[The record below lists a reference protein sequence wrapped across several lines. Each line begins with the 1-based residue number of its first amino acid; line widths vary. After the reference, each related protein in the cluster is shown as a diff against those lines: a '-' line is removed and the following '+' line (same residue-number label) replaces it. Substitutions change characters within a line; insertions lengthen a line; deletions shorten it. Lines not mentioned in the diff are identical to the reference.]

1 MNARLERVDVM
12 RFRDLVNQGL
22 GLRFEDDK
30 LDDLANV
37 LGERMKLLKCA
48 HFQTYENQLLGRE
61 REELRVLADRLTVA
75 ETYFFRYWD
84 HFRAFAAAVLPA
96 CVRANGGRRVRVLSA
111 GCASGE
117 EAYSLAILSRERAGM
132 AETGDV
138 SLLGVDV
145 NPTVIEKARRAR
157 YSTWSLRETSPE
169 MRARYFRADGRDF
182 RLDDEVVSMVGFE
195 ERNLLDDDA
204 AFWRPDAFDVV
215 FCRNVLMYFSPD
227 VMAAVVARIG
237 RSLTPGGF
245 LFLGHAETLRGV
257 SHDFHLRHTHETF
270 YYQRRDAAEIGS
282 GGSSTQRLDSKPPA
296 ADSRATAVDLG
307 DSSWVDTI
315 RRASERVAQLTRAPL
330 PHVRDVARV
339 AAERARLD
347 LQPAIDLLRQER
359 HAEAMDAFH
368 ALPASSR
375 SDPDAQLLHAALLTN
390 SGKLDEA
397 QAVCTGILGTD
408 EMSAGA
414 HYLMA
419 LCREH
424 AGDRRAALDHDQ
436 AAIYL
441 DPEFAMP
448 HLHVGLL
455 ARRSHDR
462 DQARAEL
469 RRALALLAREDASRI
484 LLFGGGFSRDALVA
498 LCRSEL
504 RASESS
510 S

>member
-1 MNARLERVDVM
+1 
-12 RFRDLVNQGL
+12 
-22 GLRFEDDK
+22 
-30 LDDLANV
+30 
-37 LGERMKLLKCA
+37 
-48 HFQTYENQLLGRE
+48 
-61 REELRVLADRLTVA
+61 
-75 ETYFFRYWD
+75 
-84 HFRAFAAAVLPA
+84 
-96 CVRANGGRRVRVLSA
+96 
-111 GCASGE
+111 
-117 EAYSLAILSRERAGM
+117 
-132 AETGDV
+132 
-138 SLLGVDV
+138 
-145 NPTVIEKARRAR
+145 
-157 YSTWSLRETSPE
+157 
-169 MRARYFRADGRDF
+169 
-182 RLDDEVVSMVGFE
+182 
-195 ERNLLDDDA
+195 
-204 AFWRPDAFDVV
+204 
-215 FCRNVLMYFSPD
+215 
-227 VMAAVVARIG
+227 
-237 RSLTPGGF
+237 
-245 LFLGHAETLRGV
+245 
-257 SHDFHLRHTHETF
+257 
-270 YYQRRDAAEIGS
+270 
-282 GGSSTQRLDSKPPA
+282 
-296 ADSRATAVDLG
+296 
-307 DSSWVDTI
+307 
-315 RRASERVAQLTRAPL
+315 
-330 PHVRDVARV
+330 
-339 AAERARLD
+339 
-347 LQPAIDLLRQER
+347 
-359 HAEAMDAFH
+359 MDAFH